1 MRDLRL
7 QAIDYKIA
15 RIRFYKTIG
24 KVVFLMAL
32 ITVLA
37 LVFIRLD
44 YVLKYQADTLNQI
57 MDLRQEVDEVKES
70 IDNADKVAVKT
81 HTPPTMALG
90 EYTITHYCPC
100 EKCCGKTDAITA
112 TGTIATADR
121 TIAVDPSVIPYGTE
135 VIIDGQAYIAE
146 DTGGAIKGNRIDIF
160 CDSHQ
165 EAINRGKIT
174 REIWVIDTKEVQK

>member
-32 ITVLA
+32 ITAIA
-37 LVFIRLD
+37 LIFIRLD
-44 YVLKYQADTLNQI
+44 FVLSCQAETLNQI
-57 MDLRQEVDEVKES
+57 MDLRQEIDEVKES

-81 HTPPTMALG
+81 HTPPAMALG
-90 EYTITHYCPC
+90 EYIITHYCPC

-112 TGTIATADR
+112 TGTVATADR

-135 VIIDGQAYIAE
+135 VIIDGKTYVAE
-146 DTGGAIKGNRIDIF
+146 DCGGAIKGNRIDIF

-165 EAINRGKIT
+165 EAINRGRIE
-174 REIWVIDTKEVQK
+174 REVYKVGY

>member
-44 YVLKYQADTLNQI
+44 FILKCQTDTLNQI
-57 MDLRQEVDEVKES
+57 MDLRQEIDEVKES
-70 IDNADKVAVKT
+70 IDKADKVAVKGDLVENT
-81 HTPPTMALG
+81 RYG
-90 EYTITHYCPC
+90 VFDISHYCKC
-100 EKCCGKTDAITA
+100 TSCCGKSDGITA
-112 TGTIATADR
+112 TGTQAEAGR
-121 TIAVDPSVIPYGTE
+121 TIAVDPSVIPLGTQ
-135 VIIDGQAYIAE
+135 VIIDGKTYVAE
-146 DTGGAIKGNRIDIF
+146 DTGGAIKGNKIDIF
-160 CDSHQ
+160 CDSHE
-165 EAINRGKIT
+165 EAINRGRIT
-174 REIWVIDTKEVQK
+174 REVFVKEE

>member
-1 MRDLRL
+1 MRDLKL

-37 LVFIRLD
+37 LIFIRLD

-57 MDLRQEVDEVKES
+57 MDLRQEIDEVKES

-90 EYTITHYCPC
+90 EYIITHYCPC

-112 TGTIATADR
+112 TGTVPQAGK
-121 TIAVDPSVIPYGTE
+121 TIAVDPSVILYGTQ

-160 CDSHQ
+160 CESHD
-165 EAINRGKIT
+165 EAISRGRIE
-174 REIWVIDTKEVQK
+174 REVWVME